1 MFFFHFLY
9 LINITHIS
17 RRRCCFNLFNDN
29 SCFGLLS
36 GFQKR
41 MKNPSFEDLSD
52 IQSLCIIFKSIFL
65 LINKTTFSK
74 WFGSIFLEID
84 SKAKD
89 QSNLPIDSKVME
101 EKINRFWKKEKMKLR
116 EFGESFSFQNN
127 FSLIVVSSSLAPFIP
142 KSKEF
147 VMNHVIIYLLFQSF
161 EDNSL
166 KVFTTTELMNNNDCE
181 SIGS

>member
-1 MFFFHFLY
+1 
-9 LINITHIS
+9 
-17 RRRCCFNLFNDN
+17 
-29 SCFGLLS
+29 
-36 GFQKR
+36 
-41 MKNPSFEDLSD
+41 
-52 IQSLCIIFKSIFL
+52 
-65 LINKTTFSK
+65 
-74 WFGSIFLEID
+74 LEID